1 MDNSEKFFD
10 SKMIVNFIIA
20 FTVVLAAVIYYQFGN
35 EIKDEV
41 NTVLVSSLNDV
52 NHSLAEQESTRK

>member
-10 SKMIVNFIIA
+10 SKMIVNCIIA
-20 FTVVLAAVIYYQFGN
+20 FAVVLAAVIYYQFGN